1 MLTGVNRCQQASR
14 SKSYRQLI
22 KLPPPPASS
31 MAPLGELAL
40 LGVFIPTPES
50 LRSDCGRLTM
60 LPLKLYPEL
69 SFLPKAD
76 PDSREAQLKGGKTK
90 NGENLISLE

>member
-1 MLTGVNRCQQASR
+1 
-14 SKSYRQLI
+14 
-22 KLPPPPASS
+22 
-31 MAPLGELAL
+31 
-40 LGVFIPTPES
+40 
-50 LRSDCGRLTM
+50 M

-90 NGENLISLE
+90 NGENLVSLE